1 MVGNYEI
8 VALISG
14 ILGMY
19 ARYNFIQVFR
29 ENKQENSKFE
39 IMAFGLFYLVSNA
52 VYFIFDIPIVNL
64 MVQIFFLASIGLLMG
79 FKLKKALLATSII
92 IVIIVAIESVVVFLT
107 GYVSGSAFIEAEY
120 QSVIGIV
127 AVNMTTLLASK
138 VFNNYKNVRKN
149 NGLPMN
155 YWIAVFVFPIMSLL
169 LLIVIFGFSSENKTI
184 VIASTMMILTMNFI
198 TFWLYDRLIWQY
210 EKKLDEVVMEHM
222 NISYKK
228 QLEIM
233 RASILN
239 TKSFQHDIK
248 RHVISIDTLLKE
260 DRNDDLR
267 DYINEMKANIENSNT
282 VSNTGNVIID
292 SIINFEVNHSGVNLD
307 DISLKAVDIPIK
319 IAIRDYDLTIVLS
332 NIVSN
337 ALTAIKKVENGKAE
351 IYFNYK
357 KGVLLIWVEND
368 FYGELIV
375 ENDKMCTTYED
386 KENHGYGIE
395 NVKRAIK
402 KYDGKLNMEYINNK
416 FKADIVMYEKT

>member
-1 MVGNYEI
+1 
-8 VALISG
+8 
-14 ILGMY
+14 
-19 ARYNFIQVFR
+19 
-29 ENKQENSKFE
+29 
-39 IMAFGLFYLVSNA
+39 
-52 VYFIFDIPIVNL
+52 
-64 MVQIFFLASIGLLMG
+64 
-79 FKLKKALLATSII
+79 
-92 IVIIVAIESVVVFLT
+92 
-107 GYVSGSAFIEAEY
+107 
-120 QSVIGIV
+120 
-127 AVNMTTLLASK
+127 
-138 VFNNYKNVRKN
+138 
-149 NGLPMN
+149 MN

-292 SIINFEVNHSGVNLD
+292 SIINFEVNHSGVNPD

-332 NIVSN
+332 NIISN

-357 KGVLLIWVEND
+357 KGILLIWVEND